1 MKMKVNRMAV
11 VLALVLLAVGPVFA
25 QSYQVDTNASTLK
38 WTGKKV
44 TGSHHGTIAIKEG
57 KLEMKD
63 NHLIDGTVVVDMTS
77 IRDTDLTDPVWN
89 KKLVGH
95 LSSDDF
101 FGVEKYPV
109 SRLVIKKVES
119 KGGSLYHIIGDLT
132 IKGITEPVEFDSN
145 ISVSGN
151 KLEATGTIPVDRTK
165 YGIKYGS
172 GSFFSNL
179 GDKMIDD
186 VFTLD
191 FSLVANQQTN

>member
-1 MKMKVNRMAV
+1 MKTKVNKLAV
-11 VLALVLLAVGPVFA
+11 VLALLVLTVAPAFA
-25 QSYQVDTNASTLK
+25 QSYQVDTNASTVK

-44 TGSHHGTIAIKEG
+44 AGSHHGTIALKEG
-57 KLEMKD
+57 ELEMKG
-63 NHLIDGTVVVDMTS
+63 NQLIGGSVVVDMTT
-77 IRDTDLTDPVWN
+77 IKDLDLTDPEWN
-89 KKLVGH
+89 QKLVGH
-95 LSSDDF
+95 LRSNDF
-101 FGVEKYPV
+101 FGVEKFPV

-119 KGGSLYHIIGDLT
+119 KGGNLYHVTGDLT
-132 IKGITEPVEFDSN
+132 IKGITKPVEFDSS
-145 ISVSGN
+145 ILVTGN

-191 FSLVANQQTN
+191 FSLVAHQ